1 METMEKIMRGLNNSN
16 DIYSNSGNIHS
27 LQKCDRL
34 TVVQAVAPPKLT
46 IFNYC
51 WKIGTRTGSCP
62 IPTEMPAVSA
72 GSKISITTDIA
83 NSGPTGRANVI
94 FKIDGVAQYNDT
106 NVSLGTFPGGGLWS
120 PTYSGYIM
128 PTKDIQLTIEAY
140 AWDATKNA
148 WVLTDT
154 KTTKI
159 STVSAGCTGID
170 LVPFSAIIKQGE
182 KVDFIVSTSPGNVP
196 FTVTF
201 KDRAG
206 TVLGSCKTS
215 GAGLATGG
223 STCGFTWDSAVY
235 GKQSGTYYVKAYADS
250 CISTEGAITVNPAIL
265 QYTFGITVKDSVTG
279 LAVNGATVMV
289 TTAGGASQ
297 SKVTDINGLA
307 SFRVDSGTI
316 NVSIS
321 KNGYNTYNTAE
332 YVFMDKS
339 ITYSIVPTPPTPTVG
354 NVVFVSVPTG
364 ADIYIDS
371 KSMVVKT
378 PITITDIK
386 AGDHTFSLKL
396 TGYEDLN
403 GTMTVLSGSSINVY
417 STLTKLTPGTGS
429 INITSHPMGADV
441 WIDGKDTGL
450 TTSGATV
457 IDSIPPGNHTYTL
470 TMTGFQDKTGT
481 FTIVSGQTTF
491 LDVELVPLTTIGSLE
506 ISSDPSGARVYIDDK
521 DMSRTTPAT
530 ILSLAAGD
538 HTYKLVLSG
547 YKEISGIFTIESGK
561 ATTVHIVLE
570 KSVGI
575 EIGTGVAIAIAGALA
590 IAILLPRGPAKERP

>member
-1 METMEKIMRGLNNSN
+1 METMEKVMRGLN
-16 DIYSNSGNIHS
+16 SGNIYS

-34 TVVQAVAPPKLT
+34 TVVQSIAPPKLT

-62 IPTEMPAVSA
+62 IPTEMPVVSA
-72 GSKISITTDIA
+72 GSKISITADIA

-106 NVSLGTFPGGGLWS
+106 NVSLATFPGGGLWS
-120 PTYSGYIM
+120 PTYSGYTM
-128 PTKDIQLTIEAY
+128 PTKDVQLTIEAY

-148 WVLTDT
+148 WVITDT

-159 STVSAGCTGID
+159 STVSAGCTGLD

-182 KVDFIVSTSPGNVP
+182 KVDFVVSTSPGNIP

-201 KDRAG
+201 KGRSAG
-206 TVLGSCKTS
+206 GSETVLGTCKTS
-215 GAGLATGG
+215 GAGQATGG
-223 STCGFTWDSAVY
+223 STCGFTWDSNVY

-265 QYTFGITVKDSVTG
+265 QYNFGITVKDSNTG
-279 LAVNGATVMV
+279 AAVSGASVQIS
-289 TTAGGASQ
+289 TAGGASQ

-332 YVFMDKS
+332 YVFMDRS
-339 ITYSIVPTPPTPTVG
+339 ITYPIVPTSPLVTVG
-354 NVVFVSVPTG
+354 NVQFVSVPTG
-364 ADIYIDS
+364 VDIYIDS
-371 KSMVVKT
+371 KSMGVKT

-396 TGYEDLN
+396 TTYEDLS
-403 GTMTVLSGSSINVY
+403 GTMTVLSGSTINIYV
-417 STLTKLTPGTGS
+417 TLTRLTPNSGS

-481 FTIVSGQTTF
+481 FAIVSGQTTF

-506 ISSDPSGARVYIDDK
+506 ISSDPSGARVYIDDADSK
-521 DMSRTTPAT
+521 RTTPAT

-538 HTYKLVLSG
+538 HTYKLVLEG

-575 EIGTGVAIAIAGALA
+575 EIGTGVAIAVAGALA
-590 IAILLPRGPAKERP
+590 IALLLPRGPAKEV

>member
-1 METMEKIMRGLNNSN
+1 METMERIMKGLTMKGG
-16 DIYSNSGNIHS
+16 IYS
-27 LQKCDRL
+27 LQKCDTL

-62 IPTEMPAVSA
+62 MPTERPAVKA
-72 GSKISITTDIA
+72 GSAISITADIS

-106 NVSLGTFPGGGLWS
+106 NPSLAAFPGGGLWS
-120 PTYSGYIM
+120 PAYSGYIM
-128 PTKDIQLTIEAY
+128 PTKDVTLTIEAY

-148 WVLTDT
+148 WVITDT
-154 KTTKI
+154 ATSKI

-182 KVDFIVSTSPGNVP
+182 KVGFAVVTSPGNIA
-196 FTVTF
+196 FNVTF

-215 GAGLATGG
+215 GAGLATGS
-223 STCGFTWDSAVY
+223 STCDWTWDSNASY
-235 GKQSGTYYVKAYADS
+235 GGTTGTFYVKAYADS

-265 QYTFGITVKDSVTG
+265 QYNFGITVKDSNTG
-279 LAVNGATVMV
+279 TAVSGASVQIS
-289 TTAGGASQ
+289 TAGGASQ
-297 SKVTDINGLA
+297 SKVTDTNGLA
-307 SFRVDSGTI
+307 SFRVDRGTI

-332 YVFMDKS
+332 YVFMDRS
-339 ITYSIVPTPPTPTVG
+339 ITYSIVPTPPIVTVG
-354 NVVFVSVPTG
+354 NVNFVSVPTG
-364 ADIYIDS
+364 ASIFIDG
-371 KSMVVKT
+371 KDMGVKT

-386 AGDHTFSLKL
+386 AGGHTFSLKL

-403 GTMTVLSGSSINVY
+403 GTMTVLSGSSIDVY

-457 IDSIPPGNHTYTL
+457 IDSIPPGTHSYTL

-491 LDVELVPLTTIGSLE
+491 LDVELVALTTIGSLE
-506 ISSDPSGARVYIDDK
+506 ISSDPSGARVYIDDADSK
-521 DMSRTTPAT
+521 RTTPAT

-575 EIGTGVAIAIAGALA
+575 EVGTGVAIAVAGALA
-590 IAILLPRGPAKERP
+590 VAVLLPRGTEKEK